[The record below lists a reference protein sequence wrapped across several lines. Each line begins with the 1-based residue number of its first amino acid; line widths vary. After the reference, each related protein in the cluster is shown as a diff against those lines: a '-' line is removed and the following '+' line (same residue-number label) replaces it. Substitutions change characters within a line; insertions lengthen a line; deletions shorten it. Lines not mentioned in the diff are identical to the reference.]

1 MNEEKTTAGVHATD
15 AISLAGWRRAVAEL
29 YAAVRE
35 TDDRPR
41 AWQAFVKGRNEL
53 FREHTQTPLPAAQ
66 RRNFRGLPYYDYDP
80 TLRVMGR
87 VKYDAEPEVFRV
99 ELGDDGLFQFQRVAS
114 IHFRLLDRPLQLTLF
129 WILGYG
135 GGLFLPFR
143 DATSGSA
150 TYGGGRYLY
159 DTIKGADLG
168 AYWSSIVLDF
178 NFAYNPSCA
187 YDARWSC
194 PLAPQENLLTVEVEA
209 GEKKWQ

>member
-1 MNEEKTTAGVHATD
+1 MAPATD
-15 AISLAGWRRAVAEL
+15 LISLAGWRRTVAEL

-35 TDDRPR
+35 SDDPAQ
-41 AWQAFVKGRNEL
+41 AWEDFVDGRNEL
-53 FREHTQTPLPAAQ
+53 FKEHTQTPLLAEQ
-66 RRNFRGLPYYDYDP
+66 RRNFRGLSYFEYDP
-80 TLRVMGR
+80 AMRAMGR
-87 VKYDAEPEVFRV
+87 VKYDVEPEVFRV

-114 IHFRLLDRPLQLTLF
+114 LHFRLLDRPLQLTLF

-187 YDARWSC
+187 YDAGWSC
-194 PLAPQENLLTVEVEA
+194 PLAPQENTLAVAVKA